1 MTAFNSEN
9 FTKLFRGEQMKVI
22 GITGGVGCGKT
33 TIINLIKEHLNH
45 KKNVKFTILMT
56 DEISRNLLQPEQK
69 AYVQVV
75 ELFGESIVNEDKTIH
90 RGKLAEII
98 FKNPNKRIVLNSII
112 HPLVKQEVINII
124 NSRRI
129 EEYDY
134 VFIESALLYD
144 DHYEVFCDET
154 WYIYAPKEQR
164 IQRLKVS
171 RSYSQDKIESI
182 MKSQLTEQQFRNQC
196 DVVIDNDKTCDDV
209 RQQLVKLL

>member
-1 MTAFNSEN
+1 
-9 FTKLFRGEQMKVI
+9 MKVI

-33 TIINLIKEHLNH
+33 TVINLIKEYLSQ
-45 KKNVKFTILMT
+45 KKDMKFVILMT

-69 AYVQVV
+69 AYIQVV

-98 FKNPNKRIVLNSII
+98 FNNPNKRMVLNSII
-112 HPLVKQEVINII
+112 HPLVKQEVINTI
-124 NSRRI
+124 NQLRI
-129 EEYDY
+129 AEYDY

-164 IQRLKVS
+164 IQRLKLS

-182 MKSQLTEQQFRNQC
+182 MKSQLTQQEFREQC

>member
-1 MTAFNSEN
+1 MC
-9 FTKLFRGEQMKVI
+9 RGEQMRVI

-33 TIINLIKEHLNH
+33 TIINLIKEHLNN
-45 KKNVKFTILMT
+45 KKDVKFSILMT

-69 AYVQVV
+69 AYIQVV

-98 FKNPNKRIVLNSII
+98 FQNPNKRMVLNSII
-112 HPLVKQEVINII
+112 HPLVKQEVINTI
-124 NSRRI
+124 NNLRI
-129 EEYDY
+129 TGNDY

-164 IQRLKVS
+164 IQRLKSS

-182 MKSQLTEQQFRNQC
+182 MKSQLTEQEFRNKC
-196 DVVIDNDKTCDDV
+196 DVVIYNDKTCDDV

>member
-1 MTAFNSEN
+1 
-9 FTKLFRGEQMKVI
+9 MKVI

-33 TIINLIKEHLNH
+33 TIINLIKEYLNQ
-45 KKNVKFTILMT
+45 KKDVKFAILMT
-56 DEISRNLLQPEQK
+56 DEISKNLLQPEQK
-69 AYVQVV
+69 AYIQVV

-112 HPLVKQEVINII
+112 HPLVKQEVINTI
-124 NSRRI
+124 NHLRI
-129 EEYDY
+129 AKYDY

-164 IQRLKVS
+164 IERLKSS
-171 RSYSQDKIESI
+171 RNYSQDKIESI
-182 MKSQLTEQQFRNQC
+182 MKSQLTQQEFREQC
-196 DVVIDNDKTCDDV
+196 DIVINNDKTCDDV

>member
-1 MTAFNSEN
+1 
-9 FTKLFRGEQMKVI
+9 MKVI

-33 TIINLIKEHLNH
+33 TVINLIKEYLNQ
-45 KKNVKFTILMT
+45 KKDMKFVILMT

-69 AYVQVV
+69 AYIKVV

-98 FKNPNKRIVLNSII
+98 FNNPNKRMVLNSII
-112 HPLVKQEVINII
+112 HPLVKQEVINTI
-124 NSRRI
+124 NQLRI
-129 EEYDY
+129 AEYDY

-164 IQRLKVS
+164 IQRLKLS

-182 MKSQLTEQQFRNQC
+182 MKSQLTQQEFREQC